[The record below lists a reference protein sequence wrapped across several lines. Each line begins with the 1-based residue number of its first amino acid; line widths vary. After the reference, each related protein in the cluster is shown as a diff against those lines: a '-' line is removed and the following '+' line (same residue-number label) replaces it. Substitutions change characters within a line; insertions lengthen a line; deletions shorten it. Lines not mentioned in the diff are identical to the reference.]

1 MIGQLNIQSIKP
13 KLIDIRHDLS
23 HVHDFHLLA
32 LSETWLSPNIPN
44 RLLTIDGYTSYR
56 CDRPKTSRL
65 PKGYGG
71 VALLARTDI
80 NVEVLDRPTTGTD
93 SSNIEIIWTLVRLDK
108 HKRMLFAS
116 AYRHPTNTALQL
128 ALDFDDLESQLQFM
142 PASHPGE
149 PVIIAGDL
157 NACLLSTAS
166 STSTPSY
173 KLGEI
178 MRTYGL
184 SACNTTSPT
193 YRPAGTLIDVIITNQ
208 PELVVKCDVTRCHYG
223 GPP

>member
-80 NVEVLDRPTTGTD
+80 NVEVLDRPTTATD
-93 SSNIEIIWTLVRLDK
+93 SWNIEIIWALVRFDTDK
-108 HKRMLFAS
+108 HANACCLPPPIATQPTL
-116 AYRHPTNTALQL
+116 RHSWLWISMTSNRSCSLCPHLT
-128 ALDFDDLESQLQFM
+128 LESL
-142 PASHPGE
+142 
-149 PVIIAGDL
+149 
-157 NACLLSTAS
+157 
-166 STSTPSY
+166 
-173 KLGEI
+173 
-178 MRTYGL
+178 
-184 SACNTTSPT
+184 
-193 YRPAGTLIDVIITNQ
+193 
-208 PELVVKCDVTRCHYG
+208 
-223 GPP
+223 